1 MRILILKFKTIG
13 DVLLITP
20 LLQNLKLQYPD
31 SLIDVAVNIGTE
43 VMLSLNPD
51 INNIQIYNRSKNRGV
66 SIFKYI
72 YKEYQFIKNVYNK
85 KYDVVIDLDQGDR
98 GAIIAKCSGAVVKIG
113 SKTIKSKMIRN
124 TYTHFLPDREKRHI
138 VEIGLDPLR
147 SLNISIIKK
156 KVRIFWSDKDEYLVN
171 KHLSKVNNFSLAIHR
186 IIHVHPF
193 SRGPHKEI
201 DAVLM
206 AKIIDFC
213 EMELN
218 AKVVLTAAP
227 EKAELNKV
235 YNIVKLCKSNPINL
249 SGELSLKQTAALNK
263 KAKLFI
269 GVDTAIM
276 HISAANDTPVLA
288 FFGPTSPDTWG
299 PWDNDLD
306 CATYHRRG
314 GLQIN
319 GKHHVLSTTKHCLPC
334 NNHGCDDANISDCL
348 MHLDD
353 STVKQNIIDM
363 LSL

>member
-1 MRILILKFKTIG
+1 
-13 DVLLITP
+13 V
-20 LLQNLKLQYPD
+20 
-31 SLIDVAVNIGTE
+31 
-43 VMLSLNPD
+43 
-51 INNIQIYNRSKNRGV
+51 
-66 SIFKYI
+66 
-72 YKEYQFIKNVYNK
+72 NK
-85 KYDVVIDLDQGDR
+85 KV
-98 GAIIAKCSGAVVKIG
+98 
-113 SKTIKSKMIRN
+113 
-124 TYTHFLPDREKRHI
+124 H
-138 VEIGLDPLR
+138 
-147 SLNISIIKK
+147 
-156 KVRIFWSDKDEYLVN
+156 IFWSDSDKDIVN
-171 KHLSKVNNFSLAIHR
+171 KKLNNTKIFIH
-186 IIHVHPF
+186 IHPV
-193 SRGPHKEI
+193 SRWLFKCI
-201 DAVLM
+201 ADKIM

>member
-1 MRILILKFKTIG
+1 
-13 DVLLITP
+13 
-20 LLQNLKLQYPD
+20 
-31 SLIDVAVNIGTE
+31 VAVNIGTE
-43 VMLSLNPD
+43 DMLSLNPD
-51 INNIQIYNRSKNRGV
+51 INNIQIYNRSKNRGL

-288 FFGPTSPDTWG
+288 FFGPSGANHWG
-299 PWDNDLD
+299 PWDNNM
-306 CATYHRRG
+306 TQSSYTQNNG
-314 GLQIN
+314 FQIM
-319 GKHHVLSTTKHCLPC
+319 GKHRVFSESRKCQPCGKDGCNGTKV
-334 NNHGCDDANISDCL
+334 SDCL
-348 MHLDD
+348 MNLDVD
-353 STVKQNIIDM
+353 IIKENIQEM
-363 LSL
+363 MGEKNS